1 MDAGEAAA
9 VVVACASVAALVV
22 MIWAVVAL
30 TRTLGAMRDSVEEL
44 RRATLPVVSEL
55 DGTVGQANAE
65 LARVHELLDTA
76 ENVSVNVDALSRLA
90 YLAVA
95 TPVVKVLALGAGARG
110 AARRLRQSSTR

>member
-1 MDAGEAAA
+1 MDAGESAA

-65 LARVHELLDTA
+65 LTRVHELLGTA
-76 ENVSVNVDALSRLA
+76 ERVSANVEGASRLA
-90 YLAVA
+90 YMTMA
-95 TPVVKVLALGAGARG
+95 TPLVKVLALGAGARG
-110 AARRLRQSSTR
+110 AARRLRRGSPR